1 MKYLLIALVITGC
14 RSLPERS
21 AQDWA
26 MQDAR
31 NKDIFMRIIPSNQ
44 NILNL
49 GGCDN
54 ISYCNVDRRMMAG
67 Q

>member
-1 MKYLLIALVITGC
+1 MKYFLIALVLTGC
-14 RSLPERS
+14 SSLPERS

-31 NKDIFMRIIPSNQ
+31 NKDIFMSIIPSNQ

>member
-1 MKYLLIALVITGC
+1 MKYLLIALVIIGC
-14 RSLPERS
+14 SSLPERS